1 MIKNVA
7 GSVVLISSDTWILHS
22 MAAVPPGAGSL
33 LPGGGAWACHTWL
46 VRIGG
51 AGETAVLALIGQ

>member
-1 MIKNVA
+1 
-7 GSVVLISSDTWILHS
+7 